1 MVMILEEIL
10 IYSIIMSTSAMAIYV
25 IAKNSR
31 KK

>member
-1 MVMILEEIL
+1 MAIEEMI